1 MTTITKNL
9 ATVFSVFICVFFFP
23 FVFAQAAIV
32 PDTCAAGRP
41 CSFCE
46 LYSLA
51 VSIINFL
58 IKLAIPL
65 AVLFIAWGGIQVLTA
80 SGPGSVS
87 RGWDTIKNALIGIA
101 LVFGAWLIVNTFITF
116 LVSGEFNLPWKEF
129 SCSISSN

>member
-1 MTTITKNL
+1 M
-9 ATVFSVFICVFFFP
+9 VFFSLLI
-23 FVFAQAAIV
+23 FVFLFSFMFTEAAIV
-32 PDTCAAGRP
+32 PTSCATGKP

-58 IKLAIPL
+58 IKLAVPL
-65 AVLFIAWGGIQVLTA
+65 AILFISWGGIQVLTA

-87 RGWDTIKNALIGIA
+87 KGWDTIKNALIGIV

-116 LVSGEFNLPWKEF
+116 LVSGNFNLPWKEF
-129 SCSISSN
+129 DCSTSN